1 MKSVGRV
8 KVMKNHSGIHVLPLN
23 EEEIRKTDDNFP
35 SMANASPNTLLLT
48 QQGLTYE
55 QQDMLNRIRAQ
66 NSRTPQLISDS

>member
-23 EEEIRKTDDNFP
+23 EEEIRKTNDNFL

-55 QQDMLNRIRAQ
+55 Q
-66 NSRTPQLISDS
+66 